1 MDSDNHTAETTKDQE
16 TTTTTTTKISR
27 DQGTTTTETSS
38 IVGTFGFT
46 LRNTFTQIVQ
56 IVISFTAHIAAIV
69 IVVIRD

>member
-16 TTTTTTTKISR
+16 TTTTTKTSK
-27 DQGTTTTETSS
+27 DQDTTTETSS
-38 IVGTFGFT
+38 SIGTFGFT